1 MRRIFFVLVF
11 AALAVPAPVRAVD
24 DMQAVTA
31 VWADFTASLRRGDYR
46 AAHQLFSPQSQLAMP
61 YADFVSEYNPIS
73 VAREMVLARPENQ
86 ATNLQTDWAEL
97 TFSGTNPAT
106 GRPFRVGVSL
116 VKNAGRWGLVAARNE
131 ERERTEAEARAVL
144 VFAWNNRTAAPTLRE
159 VAAAIVRTQG
169 NNPVFG
175 YYRLESDGELFR
187 MFPLQ
192 PGLRTFYV
200 DKWGEVRSAEQ
211 TPPAPR
217 LESAAALPVPER
229 TPPPEPPPPPPA
241 RDRNVMPELAEPP
254 GPAGRPGRAG
264 RSASLDA
271 MPEPP
276 EPPAPENGRTRIP
289 DSPPS
294 LRLPDTIH

>member
-1 MRRIFFVLVF
+1 MRRFLFVLLF
-11 AALAVPAPVRAVD
+11 AVLAAPAAVPAVD

-61 YADFVSEYNPIS
+61 YADFVGEYNPIS
-73 VAREMVLARPENQ
+73 VAREMILARPENQ

-116 VKNAGRWGLVAARNE
+116 VKNGGRWGLVAARNE

-144 VFAWNNRTAAPTLRE
+144 AFAWNNRTAAPTLRE

-175 YYRLESDGELFR
+175 YYRLESDGETFR

-192 PGLRTFYV
+192 PGIRTFYV
-200 DKWGEVRSAEQ
+200 DKWGEVRSVEQ

-229 TPPPEPPPPPPA
+229 APPQETPPPPV

-254 GPAGRPGRAG
+254 GPAGRPHRQSDPGE
-264 RSASLDA
+264 

-276 EPPAPENGRTRIP
+276 EPPAPDSGRTRIT
-289 DSPPS
+289 DNPPT

>member
-1 MRRIFFVLVF
+1 MRRIFFVLLF
-11 AALAVPAPVRAVD
+11 AALAAPAPVRAVD

-192 PGLRTFYV
+192 PGIRTFYV
-200 DKWGEVRSAEQ
+200 DKLGEVRSVEQ

-254 GPAGRPGRAG
+254 GPAGRPGRPGGAE
-264 RSASLDA
+264 A

-276 EPPAPENGRTRIP
+276 EPPAPDSGRTRIP